1 MPTTSDFETN
11 SHTLDNEFCSGVKR
25 DIEELKKERTESRD
39 HRTVVRTLLSA
50 AGAAALVVILG
61 AVSVRDSTLRQE
73 AQLSAITARVA
84 QLEAASGRRDTED
97 RITSSQIVR
106 IQTTLETLQQTI
118 ARRLD
123 SIDQRLPAPR

>member
-1 MPTTSDFETN
+1 MSLPDITRWLTADWT
-11 SHTLDNEFCSGVKR
+11 HVVAALGV
-25 DIEELKKERTESRD
+25 LA
-39 HRTVVRTLLSA
+39 LGYAL

-73 AQLSAITARVA
+73 AQIIAITARVSH
-84 QLEAASGRRDTED
+84 LEAASGRRDTED

-123 SIDQRLPAPR
+123 SINQRLPAPH

>member
-1 MPTTSDFETN
+1 MPTTEIDAAK
-11 SHTLDNEFCSGVKR
+11 HTLDNEFCEVVKR
-25 DIEELKKERTESRD
+25 DIDELKKERTESRD

-50 AGAAALVVILG
+50 AGAGAAIVILG

-73 AQLSAITARVA
+73 SQMQALTARVA